1 MGKLLVLFLKQSF
14 QWLESINRME
24 WIEVPVFYTHTQSYK
39 ICYKILN
46 IEFYNDYG
54 EELLQV
60 LTTYLFG
67 LLGVGSP
74 VGRF

>member
-1 MGKLLVLFLKQSF
+1 MFLKQSF
-14 QWLESINRME
+14 QWLEGVNRME
-24 WIEVPVFYTHTQSYK
+24 WIEVPVFYTCTQSYK

-54 EELLQV
+54 EDLLQV

-74 VGRF
+74 VGKF

>member
-1 MGKLLVLFLKQSF
+1 
-14 QWLESINRME
+14 ME
-24 WIEVPVFYTHTQSYK
+24 WIEVPVFYTRTQLK
-39 ICYKILN
+39 ICYKILS

-60 LTTYLFG
+60 LTTYLFV

>member
-1 MGKLLVLFLKQSF
+1 MGKIISIVFKQSF
-14 QWLESINRME
+14 QWLESINTMK
-24 WIEVPVFYTHTQSYK
+24 WIEVPVFYIHTQSYK

-67 LLGVGSP
+67 LLGVVSP